1 MTDEQK
7 NLFRLLY
14 NFIHD
19 EKIQCGNLSAMIEV
33 EFPDRDQ
40 DEVSRALY
48 DFIKVYLRE
57 RQVTG
62 AVAMELMYLLD
73 EVVKGE
79 GSCQKT
85 EVRDDGNDHD
95 EH

>member
-1 MTDEQK
+1 MIDKQK

-40 DEVSRALY
+40 DEVSQALHGY
-48 DFIKVYLRE
+48 IKVYLDA
-57 RQVTG
+57 RQVMG
-62 AVAMELMYLLD
+62 ATAMEFMYLLD
-73 EVVKGE
+73 EVVKE
-79 GSCQKT
+79 KGSYQKT
-85 EVRDDGNDHD
+85 EVRENKWK
-95 EH
+95 

>member
-40 DEVSRALY
+40 DEVSRALH
-48 DFIKVYLRE
+48 DHIKVYLDA

-62 AVAMELMYLLD
+62 AMAMELMYLLD
-73 EVVKGE
+73 GVVKGE
-79 GSCQKT
+79 GSYQKT
-85 EVRDDGNDHD
+85 EVRENKWK
-95 EH
+95 

>member
-19 EKIQCGNLSAMIEV
+19 EKIQCGNLSAMSEV

-40 DEVSRALY
+40 DEVSRALH
-48 DFIKVYLRE
+48 DHIKVYLDA

-62 AVAMELMYLLD
+62 AMAMEFMYLLD
-73 EVVKGE
+73 EVVKE
-79 GSCQKT
+79 KGSYQKT
-85 EVRDDGNDHD
+85 EVRENKWK
-95 EH
+95 